1 MREEKK
7 NVTQKEKVSGLF
19 HIDPKG
25 NSRRMFETQS
35 PVYSSGL
42 PNKNFPSYLD
52 QMKRFNLPVNPEDN
66 TKYQSAYDRMKNTNF
81 SYR

>member
-1 MREEKK
+1 
-7 NVTQKEKVSGLF
+7 
-19 HIDPKG
+19 
-25 NSRRMFETQS
+25 MFETQS